1 MTDSDGSKGAPFA
14 DALPGVDEEARVHKP
29 RRALPTDVV
38 RPTRAEVHLSHL
50 RHNLNLLKKA
60 SGTTPLWAVLKADG
74 YGHGAKAVA
83 RVLERSGADGVCV
96 ALVEEGV
103 ELREAGIRLP
113 ILVMGGYYGG
123 AFREL
128 AHHELTPVLS
138 DPAQVEALQRAA
150 RHSDVGPFR
159 CHVKVDTGMARLGT
173 RKPEWPRLALEMKK
187 SDGLLIEGL
196 MTHLAN
202 ADVSDPE
209 ALTTPLALFEEA
221 RSLFRREGVEPK
233 WAHMA
238 NSAALLRD
246 RRTHY
251 QMVRPGIALF
261 GVDPTADLSAEM
273 RHDSLLSGRLKP
285 TMSIVSRIVSL
296 RELKAGDAVGYGGTF
311 VAERPTVVATVPM
324 GYADGLARVISGRA
338 SALVLGKRAPLIGT
352 ISMDMTMID
361 VTEIPGVTM
370 QDEVLFLGHQKGRL
384 GEDTITPQEMAKW
397 CGSIPWEVLTNISRR
412 VPRFYREA

>member
-1 MTDSDGSKGAPFA
+1 MTDSDGSEGVPFA
-14 DALPGVDEEARVHKP
+14 DDLPGLGGEPRVHKP

-50 RHNLNLLKKA
+50 RHNLSLLKKT
-60 SGTTPLWAVLKADG
+60 SGATPLWAVLKADG

-83 RVLERSGADGVCV
+83 RILERAGVDGVCV

-138 DPAQVEALQRAA
+138 DPAQVESLQRAA
-150 RHSDVGPFR
+150 RQSDVSPFR
-159 CHVKVDTGMARLGT
+159 CHVKIDTGMARLGT
-173 RKPEWPRLALEMKK
+173 PQPEWPRLVHEMKK
-187 SDGLLIEGL
+187 SDALIIEGL

-202 ADVSDPE
+202 ADVCDPE
-209 ALTTPLALFEEA
+209 ALTAPLARFEEA
-221 RSLFRREGVEPK
+221 RDLMRREGALPR

-261 GVDPTADLSAEM
+261 GVDPTADLPGEM
-273 RHDSLLSGRLKP
+273 RHDSLLEGRLKP
-285 TMSIVSRIVSL
+285 TMSILSRIVSL
-296 RELKAGDAVGYGGTF
+296 REIAAGDAVGYGGTF
-311 VAERPTVVATVPM
+311 TAERRTVVATVPM
-324 GYADGLARVISGRA
+324 GYADGLARLISNRA
-338 SALVLGKRAPLIGT
+338 SVLVRGKRAPLIGT
-352 ISMDMTMID
+352 VSMDMTMID

-370 QDEVLFLGHQKGRL
+370 QDEVLFLGRQKGLL

-397 CGSIPWEVLTNISRR
+397 CCTIPWEVLTNISRR

>member
-1 MTDSDGSKGAPFA
+1 MTDSDGSDEAPFA
-14 DALPGVDEEARVHKP
+14 DDLPGVGEVPRVHKP
-29 RRALPTDVV
+29 RRALPTDIV

-60 SGTTPLWAVLKADG
+60 SSGVPLWAVLKADG

-83 RVLERSGADGVCV
+83 RILERAGAEGVCV

-138 DPAQVEALQRAA
+138 DPGQVEALLRAVSHA
-150 RHSDVGPFR
+150 GAGPYP

-173 RKPEWPRLALEMKK
+173 RKPEWPRLIQEVKK
-187 SDGLLIEGL
+187 SDALLVEGL

-202 ADVSDPE
+202 ADVAEPE
-209 ALTTPLALFEEA
+209 ALTGPRAEFEEA
-221 RSLFRREGVEPK
+221 RELFRQEGILPPIS
-233 WAHMA
+233 HMA

-251 QMVRPGIALF
+251 QMVRAGIALF
-261 GVDPTADLSAEM
+261 GVDPTLELP
-273 RHDSLLSGRLKP
+273 DSLRQESLLKGSLKP
-285 TMSIVSRIVSL
+285 TMNVVSRVVSL
-296 RELKAGDAVGYGGTF
+296 RQIKTGDRVGYGGTF
-311 VAERPTVVATVPM
+311 VATRPTLVATVPM
-324 GYADGLARVISGRA
+324 GYADGLSRAISNRA
-338 SALVLGKRAPLIGT
+338 SVLVLGKRVPVIGT
-352 ISMDMTMID
+352 VSMDMTMID
-361 VTEIPGVTM
+361 VTDVPGITTRDDV
-370 QDEVLFLGHQKGRL
+370 VFLGHQKGRL

-397 CGSIPWEVLTNISRR
+397 FGSIPWEVLTNISRR

>member
-1 MTDSDGSKGAPFA
+1 MTDSDGSAGAPLA
-14 DALPGVDEEARVHKP
+14 DDLPGVGEEPRVHKP

-60 SGTTPLWAVLKADG
+60 SGAVPLWAVLKADG

-83 RVLERSGADGVCV
+83 RILERAGADGVCV

-128 AHHELTPVLS
+128 VHHELTPVLS
-138 DPAQVEALQRAA
+138 DPAQVESLQRAA
-150 RHSDVGPFR
+150 RQSDAGPFR

-173 RKPEWPRLALEMKK
+173 RRPEWPRLISEMKK
-187 SDGLLIEGL
+187 SDTLAVEGL

-209 ALTTPLALFEEA
+209 ALTAPLARFEEA
-221 RSLFRREGVEPK
+221 RDLFRREGALPK

-261 GVDPTADLSAEM
+261 GVDPTADLPGKM
-273 RHDSLLSGRLKP
+273 RHDAPLQGRLKP
-285 TMSIVSRIVSL
+285 TMTVLSRIVSL
-296 RELKAGDAVGYGGTF
+296 RELRAGDVVGYGGTF

-324 GYADGLARVISGRA
+324 GYADGLARVLSNRA
-338 SALVLGKRAPLIGT
+338 SVLVGGRRAPLIGT
-352 ISMDMTMID
+352 VSMDMTMID

-370 QDEVLFLGHQKGRL
+370 RDEVVFLGHQKGRL

-397 CGSIPWEVLTNISRR
+397 CESIPWEVLTNISRR

>member
-1 MTDSDGSKGAPFA
+1 MTDSDGSEDAPF
-14 DALPGVDEEARVHKP
+14 DEDLPGVGEVPRVHKP
-29 RRALPTDVV
+29 RRALPTDIV

-60 SGTTPLWAVLKADG
+60 SGPTPLWAVLKADG

-83 RVLERSGADGVCV
+83 RILERAGADGVCV

-103 ELREAGIRLP
+103 ELREAGIRIP

-123 AFREL
+123 AFREF
-128 AHHELTPVLS
+128 AHHDLTPVLS
-138 DPAQVEALQRAA
+138 DPGQVESLERAA
-150 RHSDVGPFR
+150 QHLGVGSFR

-173 RKPEWPRLALEMKK
+173 RKPEWPRLISEIKK
-187 SDGLLIEGL
+187 SRALLVEGL

-209 ALTTPLALFEEA
+209 ALTAPLAQFEEA
-221 RSLFRREGVEPK
+221 RALFRREGALPQL
-233 WAHMA
+233 AHMA

-261 GVDPTADLSAEM
+261 GVDPTGDLPSNM
-273 RHDSLLSGRLKP
+273 RPDSRLEGRLKP
-285 TMSIVSRIVSL
+285 TMSVVSRIVSL
-296 RELKAGDAVGYGGTF
+296 RELAAGDAVGYGGTF
-311 VAERPTVVATVPM
+311 VAQRKTIVATVPM

-338 SALVLGKRAPLIGT
+338 SALVAGTRVPLIGT
-352 ISMDMTMID
+352 VSMDMTMID
-361 VTEIPGVTM
+361 VTEIPDVTTR
-370 QDEVLFLGHQKGRL
+370 DEVVFLGHQKGRQ

>member
-1 MTDSDGSKGAPFA
+1 MTDSDGSEDAPF
-14 DALPGVDEEARVHKP
+14 DEDLPGVGEVPRVHKP
-29 RRALPTDVV
+29 RRALPTDIV

-60 SGTTPLWAVLKADG
+60 SGSTPLWAVLKADG

-83 RVLERSGADGVCV
+83 RILERAGADGVCV

-103 ELREAGIRLP
+103 ELREAGIRIP

-123 AFREL
+123 AFREF
-128 AHHELTPVLS
+128 AHHDLTPVLS
-138 DPAQVEALQRAA
+138 DPGQVESLERAA
-150 RHSDVGPFR
+150 QQLGVGSFR

-173 RKPEWPRLALEMKK
+173 RKPEWPRLISEVKK
-187 SDGLLIEGL
+187 SRALLVEGL

-202 ADVSDPE
+202 ADISDPE
-209 ALTTPLALFEEA
+209 ALTAPLAQFEEA
-221 RSLFRREGVEPK
+221 RALFRREGALPQL
-233 WAHMA
+233 AHMA

-261 GVDPTADLSAEM
+261 GVDPTGDLPPNL
-273 RHDSLLSGRLKP
+273 RHDALLEGRLKP
-285 TMSIVSRIVSL
+285 TMSVVSRIVSL
-296 RELKAGDAVGYGGTF
+296 RELAAGDAVGYGGTF
-311 VAERPTVVATVPM
+311 VAQRKTIVATVPM
-324 GYADGLARVISGRA
+324 GYADGLARAISGRA
-338 SALVLGKRAPLIGT
+338 SVLVAGTRAPLVGT
-352 ISMDMTMID
+352 VSMDMTMID
-361 VTEIPGVTM
+361 VTEIPGVTTR
-370 QDEVLFLGHQKGRL
+370 DEIVFLGHQKGRL